1 VALARGALRDTLL
14 EVRPHTS
21 MSDIRFQCPS
31 CTGSLNV
38 PQKMANQLMEC
49 PSCRQTIEVPVRS
62 RSQTSDSGNFAVEA
76 SGDES
81 VFFRSGGILV
91 TNARFVVGAKTF
103 AMRGITSV
111 EAVESDSSELAEKQS
126 GSAEGPFFT
135 GTGLLI
141 IAVGLVCWLMFDFS
155 FFVAVGAG
163 IIGFLML
170 IVGASFVKM
179 KRAFKIVLKTA
190 GGEVTAYQS
199 FDRDHISQIIRALN
213 DSIIS
218 HG

>member
-1 VALARGALRDTLL
+1 
-14 EVRPHTS
+14 
-21 MSDIRFQCPS
+21 
-31 CTGSLNV
+31 
-38 PQKMANQLMEC
+38 MASQLMEC
-49 PSCRQTIEVPVRS
+49 PLCKQTIEVPVRS
-62 RSQTSDSGNFAVEA
+62 RSQTPDSGNFTAKA

-81 VFFRSGGILV
+81 VFFRSGNILV

-126 GSAEGPFFT
+126 GNAVGPIFT

-141 IAVGLVCWLMFDFS
+141 IAVGLICWLMFDFS
-155 FFVAVGAG
+155 FFVAVVAG

-170 IVGASFVKM
+170 VVGASFVKM

-199 FDRDHISQIIRALN
+199 FDRNHIFQIIRALN